1 MGVKYREIKMTIAPQ
16 RSNDLTMRTRCDR
29 MKFTKVMVAAIML
42 TCVFA
47 AAVYADASD
56 AEPAPTTAPEI
67 KFWTYENGTW
77 VSYSGNGYYAGQAIA
92 NSGLTFTWGSETY
105 YGTVLSGADFT
116 YQYVSYGK
124 TYTNVNPFYGKL
136 ATVNGIDISNYEI
149 YRHKDGNWNPI
160 SSDGGISVFG
170 FYKPFDD
177 CTLDSANI
185 AFVPKN
191 SSYDPLPTQGL
202 AHVYNVVPTQG
213 TPDSAYAVTF
223 HIGGNTYV
231 GYGSDCATAFH
242 DAMVRNQVAHT
253 VTLDMVKNGMIN
265 NSYYGE
271 ITQYINQIKNTVYT
285 TDYDPIDD
293 VTYVSAYYT
302 YWALYV
308 PNPDY
313 DPTDPDS
320 PELISSNFMP
330 GFMSPLSYV
339 PTVPAGTD
347 PYHTLVQNE
356 LTFAWED
363 FTYNWV
369 DEGDTRGD
377 YPPQSQN

>member
-1 MGVKYREIKMTIAPQ
+1 MKVLAFLITAMVMLSAVVGIA
-16 RSNDLTMRTRCDR
+16 S
-29 MKFTKVMVAAIML
+29 F
-42 TCVFA
+42 
-47 AAVYADASD
+47 SD
-56 AEPAPTTAPEI
+56 TSEAESAPTTAPEI
-67 KFWTYENGTW
+67 KFWVYEDSDW
-77 VSYSGNGYYAGQAIA
+77 VAYSGHGYYVGQAIA
-92 NSGLTFTWGSETY
+92 NSGLTFTWGTQQY
-105 YGTVLSGADFT
+105 YNEYLSGEDYT
-116 YQYVSYGK
+116 YQYESYGV
-124 TYTNVNPFYGKL
+124 TYTNINPIYGKL

-149 YRHKDGNWNPI
+149 YRYKDANWNPI
-160 SSDGGISVFG
+160 SSDGGMSVLG

-177 CTLDSANI
+177 CQLDSANI

-191 SSYDPLPTQGL
+191 SSYDPL
-202 AHVYNVVPTQG
+202 PTQG

-253 VTLDMVKNGMIN
+253 VNLNMIN
-265 NSYYGE
+265 NGVVNNNYYGFM
-271 ITQYINQIKNTVYT
+271 TQYINQIMGQYCVAE
-285 TDYDPIDD
+285 YDPIDD

-313 DPTDPDS
+313 DPADPDS
-320 PELISSNFMP
+320 PELISSNFMA
-330 GFMSPLSYV
+330 GFLSPLSYV
-339 PTVPAGTD
+339 PTIPLGST

-369 DEGDTRGD
+369 DEGDTRGY
-377 YPPQSQN
+377 YPPY